1 MLFLL
6 REFEQNF
13 KENELKKGL
22 QYFQNNKVSE
32 LNTLNKNEHHYLVA
46 KKEVVLKFKNQRLL
60 SYTCSCG
67 LKHNCAHLGAA
78 LFYLQKDLF
87 GPNSQVASNPRG
99 LKKSAPNKSNYTLNR
114 KIQSEKKYLNQFLEA
129 QTKAIYFKDL
139 DPMKDQFKTIPK
151 IEVYELL
158 VNYYFSSELNEECID
173 AQKLFVLIEKIEKFR
188 SRNTKDKPKDDYF
201 INLALYGLFF
211 DLMQKRFTSDETLL
225 LSSLTT
231 VKQKLNSFFQEG
243 LNSQCNESWFYLA
256 KRSLS
261 SNKVIVSGLF
271 YFLLSR
277 YISRSK
283 NKEHLEYFRT
293 TLLKRKTKYTYTAR
307 IQKMN
312 VIKALLDIK
321 SFGLKERVT
330 FDISLTE
337 SIIAKSEYYFHTNH
351 PENAFTL
358 LELKYAQLQ
367 KLEPPFLLDYLNYIV
382 KKATVFDNTEFR
394 INYLREIFKY
404 DLFILP
410 EKLTNYI
417 SLFPKSE
424 QRKRLME
431 LYHFLKMNPFNYS
444 FEKVSVV
451 LWKAQ
456 EWDELIK
463 EIKKQKN
470 KFSLLHDVLIKKLPD
485 FHLSDLET
493 LKQHLITALLENEF
507 FPYQLQ
513 LISKTKVILK
523 QLSNDIECNFMLEVM
538 SRLLKQSQI
547 YKFLKAEYKLADY

>member
-1 MLFLL
+1 MFFFL

-32 LNTLNKNEHHYLVA
+32 LNTLHKSEHHYLVA
-46 KKEVVLKFKNQRLL
+46 KKEVVLKLKNQRLL

-67 LKHNCAHLGAA
+67 LKQNCAHLGAA
-78 LFYLQKDLF
+78 LFYLQKDLI
-87 GPNSQVASNPRG
+87 GISASVDLGSKG
-99 LKKSAPNKSNYTLNR
+99 LKKRTTNKSNNTPNR

-139 DPMKDQFKTIPK
+139 DPMMDQLKTIPK

-158 VNYYFSSELNEECID
+158 VNYYFSGELNEECID
-173 AQKLFVLIEKIEKFR
+173 AQRLFVLITKIEKFR
-188 SRNTKDKPKDDYF
+188 SRNTKDKPKDEFY

-225 LSSLTT
+225 LSSLTS
-231 VKQKLNSFFQEG
+231 VKQKLNSFFHEG
-243 LNSQCNESWFYLA
+243 LNSEYNESWFYLA

-271 YFLLSR
+271 YFLLTR
-277 YISRSK
+277 FISRSK
-283 NKEHLEYFRT
+283 KKEHLDYLRT
-293 TLLKRKTKYTYTAR
+293 ILLKRKIKSTYTAR
-307 IQKMN
+307 IQKMH

-321 SFGLKERVT
+321 TFGLKERVT

-337 SIIAKSEYYFHTNH
+337 SIIAESEYYFNTNH
-351 PENAFTL
+351 PEKAFTV
-358 LELKYAQLQ
+358 LESKYAQLQ
-367 KLEPPFLLDYLNYIV
+367 KLEPQFLLDYLNYIV
-382 KKATVFDNTEFR
+382 KKASVFNKNEFR
-394 INYLREIFKY
+394 IKYLREIFKY

-410 EKLTNYI
+410 EKLTDYI
-417 SLFPKSE
+417 SLFQKSE
-424 QRKRLME
+424 QRKQLMQ
-431 LYHFLKMNPFNYS
+431 LYDFLKMNPFNYS

-485 FHLSDLET
+485 FNLSDLEI
-493 LKQHLITALLENEF
+493 LKHHLVTALLENEF
-507 FPYQLQ
+507 FPYQLK
-513 LISKTKVILK
+513 LISKTKAILK

-538 SRLLKQSQI
+538 NRLLKQSQI
-547 YKFLKAEYKLADY
+547 YKFLKTEYKLTDN